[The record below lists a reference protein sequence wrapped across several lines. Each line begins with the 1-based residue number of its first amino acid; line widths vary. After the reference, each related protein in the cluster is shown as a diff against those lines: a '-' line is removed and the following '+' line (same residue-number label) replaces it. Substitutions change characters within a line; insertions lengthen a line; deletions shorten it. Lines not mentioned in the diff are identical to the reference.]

1 MPGVAESVEPVGY
14 MERTRRYYEAQGF
27 AKPYV
32 WARND
37 SVPFAKPRKPL
48 PESVLALITTA
59 TLEPR
64 RETDPR
70 AVHSGWVA
78 SAPQRLYADDLAW
91 DRQAT
96 HLDDRNAFFPVDR
109 LAELVDAGRLGG
121 LASRFH
127 CVPTEYSQ
135 RRTLAVDAPEI
146 LKRCREDNADLAML
160 VPL

>member
-1 MPGVAESVEPVGY
+1 MPAVAEPVRY

-27 AKPYV
+27 DNPYV
-32 WARND
+32 WAQND
-37 SVPFAKPRKPL
+37 AVPFSKPVKPL
-48 PESVLALITTA
+48 TESVLALITTA

-64 RETDPR
+64 LETEPR
-70 AVHSGWVA
+70 AVHSGFVA
-78 SAPQRLYADDLAW
+78 TPPERLYADDLAW

-96 HLDDRNAFFPVDR
+96 HLDDRNAFFPLDR
-109 LAELVDAGRLGG
+109 LRELIEAERLGG

-135 RRTLAVDAPEI
+135 GRTLKVDAPEI
-146 LKRCREDNADLAML
+146 LKRCRQDRADLAML